1 MWMIKPQ
8 DFDETKKYPLFM
20 YQYSGPGSQSVSN
33 TFNSSN
39 DYWYQLLA
47 QQGYI
52 VVCVDGR
59 GTGFKGADF
68 KKLTQKELGKFEVED
83 QIDAA
88 KKLGERAY
96 IDAVMCFQLEPM
108 VKTKCS

>member
-1 MWMIKPQ
+1 MWMIKHKISMKQ
-8 DFDETKKYPLFM
+8 KKYPLFM

-68 KKLTQKELGKFEVED
+68 KKVTQKELGKFEVED

-96 IDAVMCFQLEPM
+96 IDADRIGIWG
-108 VKTKCS
+108 